1 MEPAEFLH
9 HFAVYGPVTGAA
21 VFPFDLASTVVVA
34 ITTYSAVESHRP
46 GRRAWTL
53 ATVGM
58 VGTLLV
64 LPIYFVDA
72 NLAMLDPAIPPEA
85 VHTTLTAWYR
95 WNWVRAGLGPASAAS
110 ACIALIVG
118 RGESSSVPET
128 ITPK

>member
-1 MEPAEFLH
+1 M
-9 HFAVYGPVTGAA
+9 
-21 VFPFDLASTVVVA
+21 
-34 ITTYSAVESHRP
+34 
-46 GRRAWTL
+46 
-53 ATVGM
+53 
-58 VGTLLV
+58 V
-64 LPIYFVDA
+64 LPIHFVDA

-95 WNWVRAGLGPASAAS
+95 WSWVRAGLGPASAAS

>member
-1 MEPAEFLH
+1 MEPADFLH

-21 VFPFDLASTVVVA
+21 VFPFDLASTVMVA

-72 NLAMLDPAIPPEA
+72 NLAI
-85 VHTTLTAWYR
+85 
-95 WNWVRAGLGPASAAS
+95 VRPCFPTRGGAHNPDRLVSLELGTRGSGPS
-110 ACIALIVG
+110 LG
-118 RGESSSVPET
+118 RLSMHRAHRRPRREQLRT
-128 ITPK
+128 